1 MSDKKLHGFYEDM
14 PNDSYHKSE
23 GVSKSGLDLIDRSP
37 AHYKWPKK
45 RTSTRNMEV
54 GTAIHAAILEPERF
68 DKEYV
73 IVDCDKRNVK
83 EYKEAVKANPFG
95 AEMTLSKP
103 ESINVLGMREAVHS
117 NVEVMQFLSAPGKAE
132 LSAFATDPETGII
145 LRARYDWITDDGVV
159 VDVKKT
165 QDLRKFGRSVS
176 DYRYHVQEAV
186 YRYVYKLIT
195 GEDLKAF
202 YFLAVEEESPHSNEM
217 FLLDD
222 EAQEIGEF
230 YFRKNLR
237 EYAECINSD
246 SWPHKPVGE
255 LISLPYYAFNQY
267 EQDSGSDELQGFIV

>member
-14 PNDSYHKSE
+14 PNESYHKSE

-73 IVDCDKRNVK
+73 ISEGDKRNTK
-83 EYKEAVKANPFG
+83 EYKELVKVNPLGSEF
-95 AEMTLSKP
+95 TLSKP
-103 ESINVLGMREAVHS
+103 EADNVLGMRESVHG
-117 NVEVMQFLSAPGKAE
+117 NVEAMQFLSATGKAE

-145 LRARYDWITDDGVV
+145 LRARYDWITDSGIV

-186 YRYVYKLIT
+186 YRHVYKLIT
-195 GEDLKAF
+195 GDDLQAF
-202 YFLAVEEESPHSNEM
+202 YFLAVEEESPHSNKM

-222 EAQEIGEF
+222 LSLEIGEH
-230 YFRKNLR
+230 YFRQNLR
-237 EYAECINSD
+237 RYAECKNSGV
-246 SWPHKPVGE
+246 WPHAE
-255 LISLPYYAFNQY
+255 LDSFIGVPNWEVNKYEESLEVF
-267 EQDSGSDELQGFIV
+267 V